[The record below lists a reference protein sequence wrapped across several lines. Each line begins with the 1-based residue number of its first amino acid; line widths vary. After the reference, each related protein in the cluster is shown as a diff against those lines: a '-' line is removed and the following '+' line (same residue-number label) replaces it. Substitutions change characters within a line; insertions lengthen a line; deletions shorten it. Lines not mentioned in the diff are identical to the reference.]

1 MDDKQV
7 AVHMLCMAVNAGLM
21 DRDGTLHR
29 DTIRAKI
36 TLGARPDANI
46 DELLT
51 KCVKSLS
58 TPEETALKMWA
69 CFGKNDI
76 HYYHRI

>member
-7 AVHMLCMAVNAGLM
+7 AVHMLCMAIKAGLM
-21 DRDGTLHR
+21 ESDGTLHR
-29 DTIRAKI
+29 DTIREKI
-36 TLGARPDANI
+36 TLGASQDANV
-46 DELLT
+46 DELLS
-51 KCVKSLS
+51 KCVKILT